1 MTELELGRIVLAK
14 AGRDKGKA
22 FIIVGKPSN
31 EYVLIANGGS
41 RTIDKPKKKKIM
53 HLDPRPEVTVEIKEK
68 LITGKQVFDAE
79 IRKSL
84 RSLGY

>member
-1 MTELELGRIVLAK
+1 KE
-14 AGRDKGKA
+14 
-22 FIIVGKPSN
+22 
-31 EYVLIANGGS
+31 
-41 RTIDKPKKKKIM
+41 KKIM
-53 HLDPRPEVTVEIKEK
+53 HLDPRTEVTVEIKEK